1 MKIIILLLCFFFPSI
16 NLLGQTS
23 FNADLPNITKEIEKI
38 TKERKVKEK
47 HIKEKWQKQ
56 SDRIRLKRL
65 RHMADSTAFANYMI
79 ELAEVTAYARKDWP
93 SYEVY
98 PTLKEAKQAFK
109 EPYSS
114 GGHTRV
120 RFNMRQNFRQPEDLA
135 HHFFIGEWGWITI
148 RFLVD
153 EKGNIIRSKI
163 KTKIAPE
170 VDEKLELAVL
180 ALPPFHPAEFGG
192 KKYPSAGTMVLEY
205 EIISP
210 SAESRE
216 YLKRKGIDHGGWGNY
231 FMFLKDFW
239 ITWSPAITPI
249 L

>member
-1 MKIIILLLCFFFPSI
+1 MKIITILLCLIFPSI
-16 NLLGQTS
+16 HLLGQTS
-23 FNADLPNITKEIEKI
+23 FNAELLNITKEVEKI
-38 TKERKVKEK
+38 TKERERSEK
-47 HIKEKWQKQ
+47 HIAKKRQKQ
-56 SDRIRLKRL
+56 SDRIRMKKLK
-65 RHMADSTAFANYMI
+65 HMADSAAFADYMI
-79 ELAEVTAYARKDWP
+79 ELAEVTTYARKDWP

-98 PTLKEAKQAFK
+98 PTLKEAKKAFK

-114 GGHTRV
+114 GGYTRV
-120 RFNMRQNFRQPEDLA
+120 RFNLRQNFRQPEDLA
-135 HHFFIGEWGWITI
+135 HHFYIGEWGWITI

-180 ALPPFHPAEFGG
+180 GLPPLNPAEFGG

-205 EIISP
+205 EITSP
-210 SAESRE
+210 SAEYRE

-231 FMFLKDFW
+231 FMYLKDFW